1 MTNRA
6 IGIMGG
12 TFDPVHYGHLV
23 TAESVRAHY
32 GLQEVVFVPT
42 GMPPHKSPE
51 QVSQAEHR
59 YLMTV
64 LATATNPAFSVSRS
78 EIDRPGPSFT
88 ADTVREVRQSRGP
101 LDEIVFITGADA
113 VRQLPSWSR
122 LDEIFQHCEVVAAS
136 RPGYP
141 FAEFEQEIALLPR
154 PLRRRIHFL
163 EVPALAISSVV
174 DQGRLPTYRVL
185 GILSPPPGFLGRRG
199 HSAKV
204 AAAVGG
210 GRHLAVEPH
219 LVDVDLDG
227 L

>member
-163 EVPALAISSVV
+163 EVPALAISSSDIRHRVAEGMPIRYLV
-174 DQGRLPTYRVL
+174 PEAVQIYIDKMGLYRKV
-185 GILSPPPGFLGRRG
+185 PAAANRRG
-199 HSAKV
+199 
-204 AAAVGG
+204 
-210 GRHLAVEPH
+210 
-219 LVDVDLDG
+219 DLS
-227 L
+227 

>member
-1 MTNRA
+1 VTNSA

-42 GMPPHKSPE
+42 GMPPHKSP
-51 QVSQAEHR
+51 QLVSEAEHR

-88 ADTVREVRQSRGP
+88 ADTVREVRRSRGRQT
-101 LDEIVFITGADA
+101 EVMFITGADA
-113 VRQLPSWSR
+113 VRQLATWSR
-122 LDEIFQHCEVVAAS
+122 LDEIFQYCEVVAAS

-141 FAEFEQEIALLPR
+141 FAEFEQEIAQLPR
-154 PLRRRIHFL
+154 SVRQRIHFL
-163 EVPALAISSVV
+163 EVPALAISSSDIRHRVAEGMPIRYLV
-174 DQGRLPTYRVL
+174 PESVKSYIDKMGLYRVART
-185 GILSPPPGFLGRRG
+185 SVRRG
-199 HSAKV
+199 
-204 AAAVGG
+204 
-210 GRHLAVEPH
+210 
-219 LVDVDLDG
+219 DLG
-227 L
+227 S

>member
-88 ADTVREVRQSRGP
+88 ADTVREVRHSRGP

-113 VRQLPSWSR
+113 VRQLSSWSR

-163 EVPALAISSVV
+163 EVPALAISSSDIRHRVAEGMPIRYLV
-174 DQGRLPTYRVL
+174 PEAVQIYIDKMGLYRKV
-185 GILSPPPGFLGRRG
+185 PAAANRRG
-199 HSAKV
+199 
-204 AAAVGG
+204 
-210 GRHLAVEPH
+210 
-219 LVDVDLDG
+219 DLG
-227 L
+227 